1 MKYKVITEVGF
12 EFTYENAMDAW
23 EMVQYI
29 KEVNPNEIITI
40 EVE

>member
-12 EFTYENAMDAW
+12 EFTYENAMDVW